1 VFTFLGAEFGQ
12 EAGAGAGAG
21 AGESGGAGA
30 GAGAGGDQQVLICSI
45 AYDLKRSPRAQVLVS
60 HDAYALEKSLFE
72 LFGLPLLSE
81 EDWAVRSAATDL
93 DQNPLYG
100 VREYASVRQMV
111 MDAAAA
117 SGSSSSSSQSP
128 FGLQVYP
135 KFSTVQL
142 AGYAGKLS
150 PYHSSRGGLLRFK
163 SYSEVL
169 EFLVN
174 QKEGNA
180 LKNALERVSILPRN
194 SPLLADLLR
203 REKIPPGHDI
213 YDFLNSWLP
222 ALRQLALVASAE
234 RFEIT
239 CSGGQGKWA
248 LDFALL
254 HNPGLRFFDS
264 EQVSQLAWIVLD
276 RAVHFFLEAQQAQP
290 SAGGAALRE
299 TWARSFMAREII
311 QLALNGDLQRS
322 LLSSMAS
329 SLRRTLHRR
338 ILQQGFLVQSF
349 QWPQLRQTDL
359 DLRKLAFSLSP
370 KRARQVEDLLRLYL
384 SIVNGDHADAA
395 VRALDLFL
403 NRLNAYL
410 RRTGKPP
417 LSSLTRAEVEPTLL
431 TTAAPARYSRITLED
446 WVRRNF
452 LQGDPAYPHQRLLP
466 VPSVQLLFRRRS
478 EGGDGTC
485 STSRKGIAPLILPTV
500 KAAGPSLQPPVI
512 HPSRYFFFFFFFF
525 FVFLIECQPPCLQ
538 RSRKTRFEEKHA
550 SFSIGPKDG
559 LGGKRHL
566 H

>member
-1 VFTFLGAEFGQ
+1 VKAFVQRARKEFQRLTSSTANQIPVSCPWSDSSQAVFSPNCEHHVSQELVQQVFTSLGAEFGH

-21 AGESGGAGA
+21 GEGEG
-30 GAGAGGDQQVLICSI
+30 GGDQQVLICSI

-111 MDAAAA
+111 MDAAAT

-128 FGLQVYP
+128 YGLQVYP

-180 LKNALERVSILPRN
+180 LKNALEKVSVLPHN

-203 REKIPPGHDI
+203 REKIQPGHSI
-213 YDFLNSWLP
+213 HDFLNSWRP
-222 ALRQLALVASAE
+222 VLRELALVASAE

-254 HNPGLRFFDS
+254 HNSGLRFFQS
-264 EQVSQLAWIVLD
+264 SHVSTLALVVLE
-276 RAVHFFLEAQQAQP
+276 RATFFFLEAQQAQP
-290 SAGGAALRE
+290 SSGEDAALRE
-299 TWARSFMAREII
+299 MWARSFMAREIV
-311 QLALNGDLQRS
+311 QLALNGDLHRS
-322 LLSSMAS
+322 LKGGSEKGNFHHPKGSS
-329 SLRRTLHRR
+329 
-338 ILQQGFLVQSF
+338 
-349 QWPQLRQTDL
+349 
-359 DLRKLAFSLSP
+359 
-370 KRARQVEDLLRLYL
+370 
-384 SIVNGDHADAA
+384 
-395 VRALDLFL
+395 
-403 NRLNAYL
+403 
-410 RRTGKPP
+410 
-417 LSSLTRAEVEPTLL
+417 
-431 TTAAPARYSRITLED
+431 
-446 WVRRNF
+446 
-452 LQGDPAYPHQRLLP
+452 
-466 VPSVQLLFRRRS
+466 
-478 EGGDGTC
+478 
-485 STSRKGIAPLILPTV
+485 
-500 KAAGPSLQPPVI
+500 
-512 HPSRYFFFFFFFF
+512 
-525 FVFLIECQPPCLQ
+525 
-538 RSRKTRFEEKHA
+538 
-550 SFSIGPKDG
+550 
-559 LGGKRHL
+559 
-566 H
+566 